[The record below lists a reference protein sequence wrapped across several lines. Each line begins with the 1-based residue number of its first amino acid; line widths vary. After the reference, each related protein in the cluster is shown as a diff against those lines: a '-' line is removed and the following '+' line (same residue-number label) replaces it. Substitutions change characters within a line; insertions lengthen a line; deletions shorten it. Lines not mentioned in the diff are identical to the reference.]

1 MKAGTYYIGDLC
13 YVFSRDDWDEVC
25 ALTLDGMK
33 CLEGEFE
40 LSDGRKFAMY
50 NTAYGDGEYN
60 DQFGNKY
67 SVDSGTIGC
76 VLWKDTTRYEYILA
90 DVGAVVDMKE
100 DFDTCS
106 DGNGLIKIGSTTID
120 TAEEWLD
127 QHDEEDEEEWS

>member
-1 MKAGTYYIGDLC
+1 MVMKAGTYYIGDLC
-13 YVFSRDDWDEVC
+13 YVFNMDDWNDVC
-25 ALTLDGMK
+25 NITMDGR
-33 CLEGEFE
+33 EGEFE
-40 LSDGRKFAMY
+40 LPDGRMFALY

-76 VLWKDTTRYEYILA
+76 VLWKDTSRYEYILA

-127 QHDEEDEEEWS
+127 QYDEENEEWS